1 MLTDVK
7 IQDSEPPTLE
17 VIEAFK
23 SVETAK
29 QNAETLINQARA
41 YANSRLPAA
50 NAKADSL
57 IQNAEYLKQKRINQA
72 IENVAMFEAMYSE
85 YKLNPGITR
94 SRMYYE
100 VITEVLPGVKLY
112 IDLSEGGVQKLL
124 PLENFIGDDSA
135 STLQDDTAS
144 SSLSNNTAGGAE

>member
-1 MLTDVK
+1 
-7 IQDSEPPTLE
+7 
-17 VIEAFK
+17 
-23 SVETAK
+23 
-29 QNAETLINQARA
+29 
-41 YANSRLPAA
+41 
-50 NAKADSL
+50 
-57 IQNAEYLKQKRINQA
+57 
-72 IENVAMFEAMYSE
+72 
-85 YKLNPGITR
+85 
-94 SRMYYE
+94 MYYE